1 MYRKLQVFFS
11 IHASSLASS
20 DKFERAWV
28 NGAIW
33 HLVERAKLISWLLL
47 LKTDATASA
56 NWVVFT
62 IFMVWSV
69 FVSPLHLSL
78 IGGWR
83 QRQYLAKLN
92 MSISVQFRDIYQKF
106 GFENFKTWKSDNA
119 NQSALEL
126 RIISYIEFA
135 IGTRSQIQNTHGDVE
150 DI

>member
-1 MYRKLQVFFS
+1 MQLHQSIGSCLQ
-11 IHASSLASS
+11 
-20 DKFERAWV
+20 
-28 NGAIW
+28 
-33 HLVERAKLISWLLL
+33 
-47 LKTDATASA
+47 
-56 NWVVFT
+56 
-62 IFMVWSV
+62 FMVWSA

>member
-1 MYRKLQVFFS
+1 MQLHQP
-11 IHASSLASS
+11 
-20 DKFERAWV
+20 
-28 NGAIW
+28 NG
-33 HLVERAKLISWLLL
+33 LCSQ
-47 LKTDATASA
+47 
-56 NWVVFT
+56 
-62 IFMVWSV
+62 FMVWSA